1 MQGFDPVYGARPVKR
16 ALQRELQ
23 TRLAQALL
31 RGEVGE
37 GDAVLVEAATP
48 ASGGGLT
55 LRKMP
60 PGGGAGEAVGE
71 TQPRTP
77 QQPVAGITAEGR
89 GGAGAGAGA
98 AATANGTGGA
108 VPALPVKKRV
118 VRTTRK
124 ASSSGGVAAGGV
136 VPQTNGKPAG
146 GGAGGSGGIA
156 SRSSSSGALQSVPL
170 RLGEAEVSDVE

>member
-1 MQGFDPVYGARPVKR
+1 VQGFDPVYGARPVKR

-37 GDAVLVEAATP
+37 GDAVLGEAATP
-48 ASGGGLT
+48 AIGGGLT

-60 PGGGAGEAVGE
+60 PGGGAGETVGE
-71 TQPRTP
+71 AQPRTP

-89 GGAGAGAGA
+89 GGAGAGAP
-98 AATANGTGGA
+98 ATANGTGGA

-124 ASSSGGVAAGGV
+124 ASSGGGVAAGGV

-146 GGAGGSGGIA
+146 GGAGGGSGIA

-170 RLGEAEVSDVE
+170 RLGEGEVSDVE